1 MVYTLGDSGKLP
13 PLMMKA
19 VYENSDARP
28 QEYDF
33 FGKISVHDF
42 IYPPDTSK
50 ATSDI
55 VVMDEV
61 LRQDNPEITFLL
73 NNSQMVTVCD
83 NDVNFIL
90 FH

>member
-1 MVYTLGDSGKLP
+1 
-13 PLMMKA
+13 MKSI
-19 VYENSDARP
+19 YEESDARP
-28 QEYDF
+28 RISDF
-33 FGKISVHDF
+33 FGKIALHDF

-50 ATSDI
+50 ATSAI

-61 LRQDNPEITFLL
+61 LRLDNPEITFLL

-83 NDVNFIL
+83 NDVDFIL